1 MNDMDK
7 GWLTYVALGGG
18 GGFVIGE
25 IISIIL
31 DKYVL
36 PEGWGLLSAAITP
49 AFTIVGLLI
58 VLYYYNKS
66 KFE

>member
-7 GWLTYVALGGG
+7 GWLKYVALGGG

-36 PEGWGLLSAAITP
+36 PEGWELLSAAITP

>member
-7 GWLTYVALGGG
+7 SWLKYVALGGG